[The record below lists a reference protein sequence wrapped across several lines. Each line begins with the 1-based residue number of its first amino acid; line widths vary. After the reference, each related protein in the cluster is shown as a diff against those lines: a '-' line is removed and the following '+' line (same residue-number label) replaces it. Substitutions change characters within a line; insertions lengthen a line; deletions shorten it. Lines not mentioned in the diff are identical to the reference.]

1 MTYTEIVGTWEEV
14 LTHAS
19 ELEGHRVK
27 VTVLDEVEEE
37 RPRVSVLEAAGD
49 LIGSLEG
56 GPEDLSSNP
65 KYLEGY
71 GQ

>member
-14 LTHAS
+14 LAHAS
-19 ELEGHRVK
+19 ELEGHQVK
-27 VTVLDEVEEE
+27 VTVLDEVEQEQ
-37 RPRVSVLEAAGD
+37 PRVSVLEAAGD